1 MSKSLNGLSIGS
13 SKPEFG
19 SFKMSLDIAFSSYIV
34 FLTYTGDL
42 ASRFTKMFPVPSIL
56 TLLNYQVLPTHF
68 GGILGYIQIRELQRH
83 QCRMAIM
90 VFQWLHLLHLEQVLP
105 TCQTTIIKAELEAT

>member
-1 MSKSLNGLSIGS
+1 MAELKENSHGTRNRMDRLVQCQIPILH
-13 SKPEFG
+13 
-19 SFKMSLDIAFSSYIV
+19 
-34 FLTYTGDL
+34 
-42 ASRFTKMFPVPSIL
+42 L

-90 VFQWLHLLHLEQVLP
+90 VFQWLHLLHLEQVLQ
-105 TCQTTIIKAELEAT
+105 TCQTTIIKAELEATYVVVDQ